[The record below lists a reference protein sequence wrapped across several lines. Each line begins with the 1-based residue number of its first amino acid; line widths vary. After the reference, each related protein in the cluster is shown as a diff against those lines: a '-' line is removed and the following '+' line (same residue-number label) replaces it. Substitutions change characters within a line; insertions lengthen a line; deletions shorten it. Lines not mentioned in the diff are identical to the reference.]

1 MAGSFVELTETETSR
16 PMLVNLDG
24 VICIA
29 PHGRGGSFVF
39 LTGGPGRIEVD
50 EAPGRIS
57 EILQTAGALYSPG
70 ELKE

>member
-1 MAGSFVELTETETSR
+1 MSGSFVELTETETSR

-50 EAPGRIS
+50 ETPGRIS
-57 EILQTAGALYSPG
+57 ELLHAAGVMYSQR
-70 ELKE
+70 EIQE